1 MSIKFII
8 VLGFLL
14 VSAFAEEQNV
24 EPAKSSHPGEILEQ
38 EKEAIAEAKAE
49 VNFGDLKKD
58 GKNLNK
64 EVVEK
69 IENVDNGVKAS
80 AKASASFNFNFEKL
94 IAKLFEAFQQNKEND
109 KVENNDE
116 GKSAENEINEEIENK
131 KEEDNE
137 EAEDN
142 KQSEE
147 NPVEDDKSPFICSYN
162 VHARASASASS
173 SSSSSSSFNF
183 NFYDPKEEKE
193 GDENE
198 NEEIQD
204 ENTDAPQDNDS
215 VVDDLQENFEEN
227 EQPIDVENVEVPEHC
242 NQQKSEDK
250 EPVIEEPLKPEEET
264 QVEEVEQ

>member
-1 MSIKFII
+1 MSIKFIL

-24 EPAKSSHPGEILEQ
+24 EPEKSTQPGEILEQ

-49 VNFGDLKKD
+49 VNFGNLKKD
-58 GKNLNK
+58 DESLNK

-80 AKASASFNFNFEKL
+80 AKASASFNFNFEEL
-94 IAKLFEAFQQNKEND
+94 IAKLFEACKQNKEND

-116 GKSAENEINEEIENK
+116 GKSNENEINEEIENK

-147 NPVEDDKSPFICSYN
+147 NSAEENEKSPFINSYN
-162 VHARASASASS
+162 VHARASALASS
-173 SSSSSSSFNF
+173 SSSSSSSFFF
-183 NFYDPKEEKE
+183 NLYDPKEEKE
-193 GDENE
+193 GDEG
-198 NEEIQD
+198 
-204 ENTDAPQDNDS
+204 ENTEKP
-215 VVDDLQENFEEN
+215 QENNADDDESQEIVEKF
-227 EQPIDVENVEVPEHC
+227 EQPIDVENVEVPDHC
-242 NQQKSEDK
+242 NQQNSGDK
-250 EPVIEEPLKPEEET
+250 KPSLEEPLKPEEET

>member
-1 MSIKFII
+1 MSIKFIL

-24 EPAKSSHPGEILEQ
+24 EPEKSTQPGEILEQ

-49 VNFGDLKKD
+49 VNFGNLKKD
-58 GKNLNK
+58 DESLNK

-80 AKASASFNFNFEKL
+80 AKASACFNFNFEEF

-109 KVENNDE
+109 KVENNDD
-116 GKSAENEINEEIENK
+116 GKSNENEINEEIENK
-131 KEEDNE
+131 KKEDNE

-142 KQSEE
+142 RQSEE
-147 NPVEDDKSPFICSYN
+147 NPAEDVKSPFIYSHN

-173 SSSSSSSFNF
+173 SSSSSFYF

-193 GDENE
+193 GDEGE
-198 NEEIQD
+198 NKEK
-204 ENTDAPQDNDS
+204 P
-215 VVDDLQENFEEN
+215 QENNADDDESQEIVEKF
-227 EQPIDVENVEVPEHC
+227 EQPIDVENVEVPDHC
-242 NQQKSEDK
+242 NQQNSGDK
-250 EPVIEEPLKPEEET
+250 KPSLEEPLKPEEET